1 MPNIKSAKKRVDLN
15 EKNKAMNKSYKS
27 ELATAMKK
35 YVKAVEDGDKD
46 LATKLLP
53 ETFAILD
60 KNVARNIIHKNKAD
74 RKKAEFNGMLQK
86 MNAKVEEPKKA
97 VKAEKVEATKV
108 EVEEKAEPAKKT
120 ARKTATKKA
129 TETDAEKPARKTA
142 TKKATETD
150 AEKPAKKTTRKT
162 ATKKAE

>member
-15 EKNKAMNKSYKS
+15 EKNRAVNKSYKS

-35 YVKAVEDGDKD
+35 YVKTVEAGDKE

-60 KNVARNIIHKNKAD
+60 KNVARNLIHKNKAD
-74 RKKAEFNGMLQK
+74 RKKAEFNKMLQNMTAVESK
-86 MNAKVEEPKKA
+86 KAEEPKKA
-97 VKAEKVEATKV
+97 EVQEVKA
-108 EVEEKAEPAKKT
+108 EEKAEPAKKATARKTATKKTTAEEAEKPAKKTT

-129 TETDAEKPARKTA
+129 E
-142 TKKATETD
+142 
-150 AEKPAKKTTRKT
+150 
-162 ATKKAE
+162 

>member
-1 MPNIKSAKKRVDLN
+1 MPNIKSAKKRVDLT
-15 EKNKAMNKSYKS
+15 EKNRAMNRSYKS

-35 YVKAVEDGDKD
+35 YVKAVQANDKD

-74 RKKAEFNGMLQK
+74 RKKAEFNKMLCA
-86 MNAKVEEPKKA
+86 MESKVEESKQESSAPA
-97 VKAEKVEATKV
+97 VK
-108 EVEEKAEPAKKT
+108 VEEAQEPAK
-120 ARKTATKKA
+120 
-129 TETDAEKPARKTA
+129 KPARKTA
-142 TKKATETD
+142 TKKATEET
-150 AEKPAKKTTRKT
+150 AEPAKKATRKT

>member
-15 EKNKAMNKSYKS
+15 EKNRAVNKSYKS

-35 YVKAVEDGDKD
+35 YVKTVEAGDKE

-60 KNVARNIIHKNKAD
+60 KNVARNLIHKNKAD
-74 RKKAEFNGMLQK
+74 RKKAEFNKMLQNMTAAQPK
-86 MNAKVEEPKKA
+86 KAEEPKKA
-97 VKAEKVEATKV
+97 ATAEEAEK
-108 EVEEKAEPAKKT
+108 PAKKTT

-129 TETDAEKPARKTA
+129 E
-142 TKKATETD
+142 
-150 AEKPAKKTTRKT
+150 
-162 ATKKAE
+162 